1 MIAIIDPV
9 LDAVLSKR
17 YDEPDINRNIFNT
30 LFDVA
35 CIQFHPYSEDKTI
48 YKYMQDTMLQLFL
61 TQDYVTLLGLDFI
74 CLKTLVQRIKLT
86 TDDEFSKKL
95 QRAINNRTKISVSDE
110 KLTENMVS

>member
-30 LFDVA
+30 LFEVA

-48 YKYMQDTMLQLFL
+48 YKYMQDTMLQVFL
-61 TQDYVTLLGLDFI
+61 TQDYVTLFGLEFI
-74 CLKTLVQRIKLT
+74 HLKMLMQKIKLT
-86 TDDEFSKKL
+86 TDDDFSKKL
-95 QRAINNRTKISVSDE
+95 QQVIIKRTKIFVSDE
-110 KLTENMVS
+110 KPAENMVS